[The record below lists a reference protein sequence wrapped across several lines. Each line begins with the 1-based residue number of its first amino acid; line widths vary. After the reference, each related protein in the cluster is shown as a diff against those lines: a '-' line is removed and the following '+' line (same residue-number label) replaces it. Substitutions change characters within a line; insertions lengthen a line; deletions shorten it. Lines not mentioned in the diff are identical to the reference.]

1 MANILV
7 VDDDDLCR
15 EVMEVTLQR
24 DGHQVVSAA
33 DGKEGLARLDAG
45 QFDLVVTDLFMPAM
59 DGVELIVEMMSR
71 RRHIPVIGVTGGL
84 GGMIKPYV
92 NMLRS
97 LGACTVLAKPLAG
110 DVLTAAVT
118 SALRPS

>member
-1 MANILV
+1 MARILV

-15 EVMEVTLQR
+15 EVMEVTLSR
-24 DGHQVVSAA
+24 DGHDVVGAA

-45 QFDLVVTDLFMPAM
+45 HFDLVVTDLFMPAF
-59 DGVELIVEMMSR
+59 DGIELIVEMLSR
-71 RRHIPVIGVTGGL
+71 RRDIPVIGVTGGL

-110 DVLTAAVT
+110 DVLAAAVT
-118 SALRPS
+118 RALAPS

>member
-1 MANILV
+1 
-7 VDDDDLCR
+7 
-15 EVMEVTLQR
+15 MEVTLSR
-24 DGHQVVSAA
+24 DGHTVIGAA

-45 QFDLVVTDLFMPAM
+45 QFDLVVTDLFMPAL
-59 DGVELIVEMMSR
+59 DGIELIVEMLSR
-71 RRHIPVIGVTGGL
+71 RRDIPVIGVTGGL

-110 DVLTAAVT
+110 GVLIAAVT
-118 SALRPS
+118 RALVPS